1 MKKVFFLAIALL
13 PLSLFAQ
20 NSVQSFFDKYAGR
33 TGFTTVK
40 ISPKMFDLI
49 ASIEVDDTDMS
60 IVKDI
65 TGVNVLVY
73 EPAEGKTSDMADK
86 LYAEAKMLVNSGY
99 EELMSVIEES
109 TDIRILAKS
118 AGQGIVSDLLI
129 VGKDDG
135 EFIYVSVSGKMDIK
149 KISSLAND
157 TDIKGLDHLKDLDDD
172 TDKK

>member
-1 MKKVFFLAIALL
+1 MKKVLFLAIALL

-20 NSVQSFFDKYAGR
+20 QSVQSFFDKYAGR

-49 ASIEVDDTDMS
+49 ASIDVEDADMS
-60 IVKDI
+60 VVKDI

-73 EPAEGKTSDMADK
+73 ESEEGKDSDMADK
-86 LYAEAKMLVNSGY
+86 LYAEAKTLVNAGY
-99 EELMSVIEES
+99 EELLSVVEEG

-118 AGQGIVSDLLI
+118 AGGGIVTDLLI

-135 EFIYVSVSGKMDIK
+135 EFIYVNVSGTMDIK
-149 KISSLAND
+149 KLSSMAKD
-157 TDIKGLDHLKDLDDD
+157 TDIKGLDHLKDLDQD

>member
-1 MKKVFFLAIALL
+1 MKKLFFLVIALL

-20 NSVQSFFDKYAGR
+20 TSVQSFFDKYAGR

-49 ASIEVDDTDMS
+49 ASIEIDDTDMS
-60 IVKDI
+60 VVKDI

-73 EPAEGKTSDMADK
+73 EASEGKTGDMADK
-86 LYAEAKMLVNSGY
+86 LYAEAKTLVNSGY
-99 EELMSVIEES
+99 EELMSVMEEG
-109 TDIRILAKS
+109 TDLRILAKS
-118 AGQGIVSDLLI
+118 AEQGIVNDLLI
-129 VGKDDG
+129 VGKDNG
-135 EFIYVSVSGKMDIK
+135 EFIYVNVTGKMDLK

-157 TDIKGLDHLKDLDDD
+157 TNIKGLDHLKDLDDD